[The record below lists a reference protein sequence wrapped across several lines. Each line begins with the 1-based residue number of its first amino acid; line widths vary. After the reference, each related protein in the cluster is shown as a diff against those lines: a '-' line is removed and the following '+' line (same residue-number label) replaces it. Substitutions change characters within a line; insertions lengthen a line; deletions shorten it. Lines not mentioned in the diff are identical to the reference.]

1 MSQKINIK
9 EERHQL
15 MNELFGLYDSDNY
28 GYISNKEALR
38 IVASMKW
45 QLGPDKVN
53 DFLVIVDPRNEGRVI
68 KKKIY

>member
-1 MSQKINIK
+1 
-9 EERHQL
+9 

-38 IVASMKW
+38 ILASMRR
-45 QLGPDKVN
+45 QLGPDKEN

>member
-38 IVASMKW
+38 ILASMRR
-45 QLGPDKVN
+45 QLGPDKEN
-53 DFLVIVDPRNEGRVI
+53 DFLVIVDPRKEGRVI